1 MGRISYR
8 ERERGV
14 CIYHLYI
21 WIYIGMDVQGGARTV
36 PPASPAA
43 GGSSPSPSRSQPV
56 PNPFPAPFPP
66 RSRPGLTQERSR
78 SRVCGCR
85 RKACGSKAPPAFP
98 APKAPPSMAG
108 PRRAEPSRA
117 EPGSGQAAAGLPARS
132 RGSPALAKYLISLHK
147 LLFPRLQ
154 IILSGGLGTILHLA
168 THMLINL
175 YLTLIAVYSSTAQ
188 QLTHTINT
196 GAAFIHITP
205 RSHVE

>member
-1 MGRISYR
+1 MPSAPARSTP
-8 ERERGV
+8 GV
-14 CIYHLYI
+14 WL
-21 WIYIGMDVQGGARTV
+21 
-36 PPASPAA
+36 PESPA
-43 GGSSPSPSRSQPV
+43 
-56 PNPFPAPFPP
+56 
-66 RSRPGLTQERSR
+66 
-78 SRVCGCR
+78 
-85 RKACGSKAPPAFP
+85 
-98 APKAPPSMAG
+98 
-108 PRRAEPSRA
+108 EPCRA